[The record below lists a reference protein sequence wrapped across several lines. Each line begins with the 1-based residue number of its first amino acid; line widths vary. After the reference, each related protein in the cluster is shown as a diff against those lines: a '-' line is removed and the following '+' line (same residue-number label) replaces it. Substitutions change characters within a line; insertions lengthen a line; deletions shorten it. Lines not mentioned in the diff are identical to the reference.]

1 MEHFAPA
8 PDDRS
13 RRMAR
18 VGSGIPLGT
27 SERGSFGEH
36 AEGRIRA
43 ADTNLSSGSSRGDHR
58 IPKSDGGTPARVC
71 RNGSSSTNQESRRR
85 IVPRRRQPVGGNS
98 DGDVTLVEFF
108 DYNCSYCRQM
118 APMMTQAESADSRL
132 RVVYKEFPILG
143 PNSKFAAKAAL
154 AAHKQGKYLA
164 FHKALFQVRGTVD
177 PSKVTEVAATV
188 RLDVDR
194 LKADMED
201 PAIAA
206 LIEKNLALAQA
217 LPGPS
222 RRGRPES
229 TTSVHPGSKGQPVNE
244 PSGLGGPSAAGRS
257 GGPAVAPIRRRR
269 T

>member
-1 MEHFAPA
+1 MRNLATALLLGSVLLAAAIAAPT
-8 PDDRS
+8 
-13 RRMAR
+13 
-18 VGSGIPLGT
+18 LY
-27 SERGSFGEH
+27 
-36 AEGRIRA
+36 AE
-43 ADTNLSSGSSRGDHR
+43 DQKPSGSTTENGMMGNRDG
-58 IPKSDGGTPARVC
+58 KDGGGMMGQALIKSHADVLFRDVD
-71 RNGSSSTNQESRRR
+71 S
-85 IVPRRRQPVGGNS
+85 PVGGNS

-108 DYNCSYCRQM
+108 DYNCPYCRQM

-244 PSGLGGPSAAGRS
+244 PSGLGGPSAAGRT